1 MTRRP
6 RRISATRRPNPSVAT
21 STASFDAVL
30 LAAGHSI
37 RMRRDK
43 ALLAHEGGLLWQRQ
57 VDVLERAGAKQI
69 FLSAR
74 EDQLWAAEAPGF
86 ASVVRDA
93 SPDSGPLGGIVAGLE
108 QSGQAQLAVLAVDL
122 PQMIPGWFT
131 SLLADCAPGRGAV
144 GRNGKWFEP
153 LAAVYPRELLPL
165 ARAALERRELSL
177 QKLLAAA
184 VGQGLLHVRE
194 ISAAEAP
201 RFTNWNEPAA

>member
-1 MTRRP
+1 MATP
-6 RRISATRRPNPSVAT
+6 RSNPNVAT
-21 STASFDAVL
+21 PGLTLDAVL

-43 ALLAHEGGLLWQRQ
+43 ALLPHEGGLLWQRQ
-57 VDVLERAGAKQI
+57 LDVLDRAGARQV

-74 EDQLWAAEAPGF
+74 EDQAWARDARGF

-108 QSGQAQLAVLAVDL
+108 QSGQDLLAVLAVDL
-122 PQMIPGWFT
+122 PQMTTEWFT
-131 SLLADCAPGRGAV
+131 ALLTDCAPGCGAV

-153 LAAVYPRELLPL
+153 LAAIYPRGLLPL

-177 QKLLAAA
+177 QKLLAAGVA
-184 VGQGLLHVRE
+184 QGLLRVRE
-194 ISAAEAP
+194 ISADEAP
-201 RFTNWNEPAA
+201 LFANWNEPGAI

>member
-1 MTRRP
+1 MATP
-6 RRISATRRPNPSVAT
+6 RSNPNVAT
-21 STASFDAVL
+21 PGLTLDAVL

-43 ALLAHEGGLLWQRQ
+43 ALLPHEGGLLWQRQ
-57 VDVLERAGAKQI
+57 LDVLDRAGARQV

-74 EDQLWAAEAPGF
+74 EDQAWARDARGF
-86 ASVVRDA
+86 ARVVRDA

-108 QSGQAQLAVLAVDL
+108 QSGQDLLAVLAVDL
-122 PQMIPGWFT
+122 PQMTTEWFT
-131 SLLADCAPGRGAV
+131 ALLADCAPGCGAV

-153 LAAVYPRELLPL
+153 LAAIYPRELLLL

-184 VGQGLLHVRE
+184 VAQSLLRVRE
-194 ISAAEAP
+194 ISADEAP
-201 RFTNWNEPAA
+201 LFANWNEPGAI